1 MRRRPLRVV
10 IEDPKVYSY
19 VVAELRKRGIPLSD
33 ASGIE
38 VRWNKEDPEVF
49 VGKAVTISSGK
60 EWFEELVIG
69 IDTNSRDNIALV
81 VVGDGEILEYER
93 VQMESLCREVKRIT
107 RMYPHKRE
115 VIGVGSGNPIGVEA
129 FIELSNCSN
138 AVKLVDERSTSRR
151 NVFLQ
156 GKFPEDV
163 VAAYNIA
170 MRALT

>member
-1 MRRRPLRVV
+1 MRKRPLKVV
-10 IEDPKVYSY
+10 VNDPKVYSY
-19 VVAELRKRGIPLSD
+19 VVAELRRRGIPLSET
-33 ASGIE
+33 SGIE
-38 VRWNKEDPEVF
+38 VRWEGDDPDVF

-60 EWFEELVIG
+60 EAFEELVIG
-69 IDTNSRDNIALV
+69 VDTNSRENIALV

-93 VQMESLCREVKRIT
+93 VQMSSLCREVKRIT

-115 VIGVGSGNPIGVEA
+115 VIGVGSGNPIGIEA
-129 FIELSNCSN
+129 FIELSKCNNS
-138 AVKLVDERSTSRR
+138 VKLVDERSTSKR

>member
-1 MRRRPLRVV
+1 MRRRPLRIVV
-10 IEDPKVYSY
+10 EDPKVYSY
-19 VVAELRKRGIPLSD
+19 VVAELRKRGVPLSD
-33 ASGIE
+33 TSGIE

-60 EWFEELVIG
+60 ESFEELVIG

-81 VVGDGEILEYER
+81 AVGDGEILEYER
-93 VQMESLCREVKRIT
+93 VQMESLCREVK
-107 RMYPHKRE
+107 
-115 VIGVGSGNPIGVEA
+115 
-129 FIELSNCSN
+129 
-138 AVKLVDERSTSRR
+138 RSTSRR

>member
-10 IEDPKVYSY
+10 VEDPKVYSY
-19 VVAELRKRGIPLSD
+19 VVAELKKRGVPLSD
-33 ASGIE
+33 TSGIE

-60 EWFEELVIG
+60 ESFEELVIG

-93 VQMESLCREVKRIT
+93 VQMSSLCREVKRIT

-129 FIELSNCSN
+129 FIELSSCSN
-138 AVKLVDERSTSRR
+138 SVKLVDERSTSRR